1 MCIRDRYIIVTA
13 HYREYKEKRKYKIS
27 IVPKEAS
34 SRKSAFYQVQKYL
47 KRTEKASRHESDVKI
62 LSSYGEAKIR
72 AGQQEAGGRGA
83 AVLFLVTCLC
93 IPVYN
98 YLKLKE
104 EGERHRKEAEKDF
117 PVRCV

>member
-1 MCIRDRYIIVTA
+1 M
-13 HYREYKEKRKYKIS
+13 
-27 IVPKEAS
+27 
-34 SRKSAFYQVQKYL
+34 QKYL

-62 LSSYGEAKIR
+62 VSSYGEAKIR
-72 AGQQEAGGRGA
+72 AEQQEAGGRGA

-93 IPVYN
+93 IPVHN

-117 PVRCV
+117 PVIVVVDCNGNNLYETAIKEYAREEF